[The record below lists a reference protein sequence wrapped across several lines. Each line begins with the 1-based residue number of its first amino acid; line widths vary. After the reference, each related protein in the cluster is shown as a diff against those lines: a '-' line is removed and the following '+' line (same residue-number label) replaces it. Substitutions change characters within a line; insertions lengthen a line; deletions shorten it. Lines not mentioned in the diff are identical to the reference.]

1 MVVHLPGG
9 GQVVIDAK
17 VPLDAFLQYTEADD
31 DESRSAFLV
40 KHAKQLR
47 THIEQL
53 AKKEYWKQ
61 VECSPEFVVAFIPG
75 EPLLAA
81 ALDADPALQDDAL
94 HKRVILATPNT
105 LVAALRTIA
114 LSWQQET
121 LAENAREVKELG
133 AELYERLRTWTGHM
147 QALQKSLSS
156 SVDAYNRAVGSLESR
171 VLVTARKFPSLGVVG
186 SERADI
192 TELSP
197 IETAPRH
204 LQAVEPDD
212 DEHTDGSE
220 AGQDGE
226 SGVVGTILQQ
236 NILPLSDG
244 AGSGPRRLPG

>member
-1 MVVHLPGG
+1 
-9 GQVVIDAK
+9 
-17 VPLDAFLQYTEADD
+17 
-31 DESRSAFLV
+31 
-40 KHAKQLR
+40 
-47 THIEQL
+47 
-53 AKKEYWKQ
+53 
-61 VECSPEFVVAFIPG
+61 
-75 EPLLAA
+75 
-81 ALDADPALQDDAL
+81 
-94 HKRVILATPNT
+94 
-105 LVAALRTIA
+105 
-114 LSWQQET
+114 
-121 LAENAREVKELG
+121 
-133 AELYERLRTWTGHM
+133 M

-212 DEHTDGSE
+212 DSE
-220 AGQDGE
+220 AGEVDE
-226 SGVVGTILQQ
+226 VGTILQQ